1 MRQISIQLAEL
12 RGSAGNSFRTAK
24 EAKMTCLYIDFCAAA
39 YYSVSVI
46 MRTGDGCFEGERD
59 AVLAIGKK
67 QIGSDAIL
75 RGSCLS
81 TLLRFAVPIVMGNF
95 LQHLYSLVDA
105 IVVGR
110 FLGDLPLAGIS
121 VAAPMMDILMA
132 LIIGGTIGVGVLVGQ
147 QVGAGDWM
155 GLTSTLS
162 TTLLG
167 GLSITVVLSI
177 LGIVLGRPILLAQGT
192 QESVC
197 DEAMVYL
204 FIVFVGMIFSFL
216 YNYYAT
222 ILRSYGNSRVP
233 FFVLL
238 LSAVLNIALDM
249 LLVGVLHTGIWG
261 VAVATVLCQIVSA
274 GCCCL
279 YIYKKCPRL
288 CLRKGQW
295 RFSISAGR
303 TILSY
308 AWAGALQQAV
318 VCIGRFIIQGMLNGL
333 GTDTVTGYNMGM
345 RTEQFLFCFSQG
357 ISASMVVCL
366 SQNKGAGN
374 PRRMQKFYRCGIL
387 CELIL
392 AILLGT
398 VCACWPR
405 QLISVFSSNP
415 DVIVAGSLYIGTMA
429 WFYIAAFLGEIC
441 QSFFRGIGRLQVT
454 MVASLGQ
461 VALRVFLSWLLIP
474 VMGVRGICLSIIV
487 GWGLLVLI
495 EGGISLHIA
504 KRLCP

>member
-1 MRQISIQLAEL
+1 MQI
-12 RGSAGNSFRTAK
+12 T
-24 EAKMTCLYIDFCAAA
+24 
-39 YYSVSVI
+39 
-46 MRTGDGCFEGERD
+46 
-59 AVLAIGKK
+59 GKK
-67 QIGSDAIL
+67 RIGSDAIL
-75 RGSCLS
+75 HGPCLS
-81 TLLRFAVPIVMGNF
+81 TLLWFALPIVLGNL

-110 FLGDLPLAGIS
+110 YLGDLPLAGIS

-132 LIIGGTIGVGVLVGQ
+132 LIIGATIGIGVLVGQ
-147 QVGAGDWM
+147 QVGSGDWT

-162 TTLLG
+162 TSLLG
-167 GLSITVVLSI
+167 GLGITAVLSI

-192 QESVC
+192 QKDVC

-204 FIVFVGMIFSFL
+204 AIVFAGMIFSFL
-216 YNYYAT
+216 YNYYAA

-238 LSAVLNIALDM
+238 LSAALNIALDV
-249 LLVGVLHTGIWG
+249 LLVGVLHAGIWG

-279 YIYKKCPRL
+279 YIYKKCPPLRL
-288 CLRKGQW
+288 CKGQW
-295 RFSISAGR
+295 RFSASAGR

-333 GTDTVTGYNMGM
+333 GADTVTGYNMGM

-387 CELIL
+387 CELTLAVIL
-392 AILLGT
+392 ALICT
-398 VCACWPR
+398 IWPQ
-405 QLISVFSSNP
+405 QLISVFSRNP
-415 DVIVAGSLYIGTMA
+415 DVIAAGSLYIGTMA

-441 QSFFRGIGRLQVT
+441 QSFFRGIGRLEIT

-461 VALRVFLSWLLIP
+461 VALRVFLSWLLVP
-474 VMGVRGICLSIIV
+474 VMGVRGICLAIIV
-487 GWGLLVLI
+487 GWTLLVLI
-495 EGGISLHIA
+495 EGGFSLHISH
-504 KRLCP
+504 KLCPKG

>member
-1 MRQISIQLAEL
+1 MHMA
-12 RGSAGNSFRTAK
+12 
-24 EAKMTCLYIDFCAAA
+24 
-39 YYSVSVI
+39 
-46 MRTGDGCFEGERD
+46 
-59 AVLAIGKK
+59 GKK
-67 QIGSDAIL
+67 QIDSDAIL
-75 RGSCLS
+75 HGPCLS
-81 TLLRFAVPIVMGNF
+81 TLLRFALPIVMGNL

-110 FLGDLPLAGIS
+110 YLGDLPLSGIS

-132 LIIGGTIGVGVLVGQ
+132 LIIGGTIGMGVLVGQ
-147 QVGAGDWM
+147 QVGSGDWT
-155 GLTSTLS
+155 GLTATLS
-162 TTLLG
+162 TSLIG
-167 GLSITVVLSI
+167 GLSITAVLSVAGI
-177 LGIVLGRPILLAQGT
+177 LLGRPILMAQGT
-192 QESVC
+192 QKAVC

-204 FIVFVGMIFSFL
+204 FIVFAGMIFSFL
-216 YNYYAT
+216 YNYYAA

-238 LSAVLNIALDM
+238 LSATLNVALDV
-249 LLVGVLHTGIWG
+249 LLVGVLHAGIWG

-279 YIYKKCPRL
+279 YIYRKCPPL
-288 CLRKGQW
+288 CLHKGQW
-295 RFSISAGR
+295 KVSLSAGR

-318 VCIGRFIIQGMLNGL
+318 VCIGRFIIQGMLSGL
-333 GTDTVTGYNMGM
+333 GADTVTGYNMGM

-374 PRRMQKFYRCGIL
+374 PRRMQRFYRCGIL
-387 CELIL
+387 CELVLAAIL
-392 AILLGT
+392 AT
-398 VCACWPR
+398 VCTCWPQ
-405 QLISVFSSNP
+405 QLISVFSRNP
-415 DVIVAGSLYIGTMA
+415 DVVAAGALYIGTMA

-441 QSFFRGIGRLQVT
+441 QSFFRGIGRLEIT

-474 VMGVRGICLSIIV
+474 AMGVRGICLSVIV
-487 GWGLLVLI
+487 GWTLLVLI
-495 EGGISLHIA
+495 EGSFSLRIGR
-504 KRLCP
+504 KLSEIK

>member
-1 MRQISIQLAEL
+1 MH
-12 RGSAGNSFRTAK
+12 GP
-24 EAKMTCLYIDFCAAA
+24 CLP
-39 YYSVSVI
+39 
-46 MRTGDGCFEGERD
+46 
-59 AVLAIGKK
+59 
-67 QIGSDAIL
+67 
-75 RGSCLS
+75 
-81 TLLRFAVPIVMGNF
+81 TLLRFALPIVFGNL

-105 IVVGR
+105 VVVGR
-110 FLGDLPLAGIS
+110 YLGDLPLAGIS

-147 QVGAGDWM
+147 QVGAGDWT

-162 TTLLG
+162 TSLLG
-167 GLSITVVLSI
+167 GLGITAVLNI

-192 QESVC
+192 QEEVC

-204 FIVFVGMIFSFL
+204 VIVFAGMIFSFL

-238 LSAVLNIALDM
+238 LSAVLNVALDV
-249 LLVGVLHTGIWG
+249 LLVGVLHAGIWG

-279 YIYKKCPRL
+279 YIYKKCQPL

-295 RFSISAGR
+295 QFSAAVGR

-333 GTDTVTGYNMGM
+333 GADTVTGYNMGM

-357 ISASMVVCL
+357 VSASMVVCL

-387 CELIL
+387 CELTL
-392 AILLGT
+392 AVMLALICT
-398 VCACWPR
+398 CWPQ
-405 QLISVFSSNP
+405 QLISVFSQNP
-415 DVIVAGSLYIGTMA
+415 DVVAAGSLYIGTMA

-441 QSFFRGIGRLQVT
+441 QSFFRGIGRLEIT

-461 VALRVFLSWLLIP
+461 VALRVLLSWLLIP
-474 VMGVRGICLSIIV
+474 ILGIRGICLAIIV
-487 GWGLLVLI
+487 GWALLVLI
-495 EGGISLHIA
+495 EGSFSLRIA
-504 KRLCP
+504 RKLCAKGSIQ

>member
-1 MRQISIQLAEL
+1 MH
-12 RGSAGNSFRTAK
+12 
-24 EAKMTCLYIDFCAAA
+24 AA
-39 YYSVSVI
+39 
-46 MRTGDGCFEGERD
+46 
-59 AVLAIGKK
+59 LKK
-67 QIGSDAIL
+67 QIDSDAIL
-75 RGSCLS
+75 HGPCLS
-81 TLLRFAVPIVMGNF
+81 TLLRFALPIVMGNL

-110 FLGDLPLAGIS
+110 YLGDLPLSGIS

-132 LIIGGTIGVGVLVGQ
+132 LIIGGTIGMGVLVGQ
-147 QVGAGDWM
+147 QVGSGDQA
-155 GLTSTLS
+155 GLTATLS
-162 TTLLG
+162 TSLLG
-167 GLSITVVLSI
+167 GLGITAVLSI

-192 QESVC
+192 QRAVC

-204 FIVFVGMIFSFL
+204 VIVFAGMVFSFL

-238 LSAVLNIALDM
+238 LSAVLNIALDV
-249 LLVGVLHTGIWG
+249 LLVGVLHAGIWG

-279 YIYKKCPRL
+279 YIYQKCPPL

-295 RFSISAGR
+295 RFSLSAGR

-318 VCIGRFIIQGMLNGL
+318 VCIGRFIIQGMLSGL
-333 GTDTVTGYNMGM
+333 GADTVTGYNMGM

-366 SQNKGAGN
+366 SQNKGAGKA
-374 PRRMQKFYRCGIL
+374 RRMQQFYRCGIF
-387 CELIL
+387 CELTL
-392 AILLGT
+392 AVVLAT
-398 VCACWPR
+398 VCTCWPR
-405 QLISVFSSNP
+405 QLISVFSHNP
-415 DVIVAGSLYIGTMA
+415 AVVAAGSLYIGTMA
-429 WFYIAAFLGEIC
+429 WFYISAFLGEIC
-441 QSFFRGIGRLQVT
+441 QSFFRGIGRLEIT

-461 VALRVFLSWLLIP
+461 VALRVLLSWLLIP
-474 VMGVRGICLSIIV
+474 TMGVRGICLSVIT
-487 GWGLLVLI
+487 GWTLLVLI
-495 EGGISLHIA
+495 EGSFSLHIGR
-504 KRLCP
+504 RLCPKDL

>member
-1 MRQISIQLAEL
+1 MQI
-12 RGSAGNSFRTAK
+12 T
-24 EAKMTCLYIDFCAAA
+24 
-39 YYSVSVI
+39 
-46 MRTGDGCFEGERD
+46 
-59 AVLAIGKK
+59 GKK
-67 QIGSDAIL
+67 QIDSDAIL
-75 RGSCLS
+75 RGPCLP
-81 TLLRFAVPIVMGNF
+81 TLLRFALPIVLGNL

-105 IVVGR
+105 VVVGR
-110 FLGDLPLAGIS
+110 YLGDLPLAGIS

-147 QVGAGDWM
+147 QVGSGDWT
-155 GLTSTLS
+155 GLSATLS
-162 TTLLG
+162 TSLLG
-167 GLSITVVLSI
+167 GLGITAVLSI

-192 QESVC
+192 QENVC

-204 FIVFVGMIFSFL
+204 VIVFAGMIFSFL

-222 ILRSYGNSRVP
+222 ILRAYGNSRVP

-238 LSAVLNIALDM
+238 LSAVLNVTLDV
-249 LLVGVLHTGIWG
+249 LLVGVWHAGIWG

-279 YIYKKCPRL
+279 YIYKKCPPLRL
-288 CLRKGQW
+288 YKGQW
-295 RFSISAGR
+295 QFSAPAGR

-318 VCIGRFIIQGMLNGL
+318 VCIGRFIIQGMLSGL
-333 GTDTVTGYNMGM
+333 GTETVTGYNMGM

-387 CELIL
+387 CELSL
-392 AILLGT
+392 AILLAI
-398 VCACWPR
+398 VCTCWPQ
-405 QLISVFSSNP
+405 QLISVFSHNP
-415 DVIVAGSLYIGTMA
+415 DVVAAGSLYIGTMA
-429 WFYIAAFLGEIC
+429 WFYVAAFLGEIC

-474 VMGVRGICLSIIV
+474 VLGVRGICLSIIV

-495 EGGISLHIA
+495 EGGFSLRIA
-504 KRLCP
+504 SSLYPKNT